1 MNAELDRAQA
11 IVVDSVATYLRGAAH
26 ERTGALKA
34 AANAM
39 VDARL
44 SMTTAGGDPD
54 YLGRGSAYRAWVG
67 AALDASPLPRA
78 RRESFLAAVR
88 HHVSTALRER
98 VPEEQLRD
106 RGVATEDAVT
116 RARERR
122 ATGAPS
128 MFASVAAID
137 GVTRAIANLT
147 AEEITPDVRAA
158 LAALE
163 TAVQAARK
171 REVED
176 DRVYF

>member
-122 ATGAPS
+122 AAPS
-128 MFASVAAID
+128 MFGSVAAID
-137 GVTRAIANLT
+137 GVTRAIANLS

-171 REVED
+171 REVDD